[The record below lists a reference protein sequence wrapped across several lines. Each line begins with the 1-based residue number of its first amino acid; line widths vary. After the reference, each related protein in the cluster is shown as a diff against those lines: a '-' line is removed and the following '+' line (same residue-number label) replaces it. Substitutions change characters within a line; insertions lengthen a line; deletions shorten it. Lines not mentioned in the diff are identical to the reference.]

1 MTNCARVLKDE
12 FHTVS
17 DCYRDLQFS
26 RFYQVCGVGL
36 SVDPHVGRATP
47 GGGDVGVEGE
57 RAAGD
62 AVAQVVEVE
71 AVVLLGLR
79 VG

>member
-1 MTNCARVLKDE
+1 M
-12 FHTVS
+12 
-17 DCYRDLQFS
+17 
-26 RFYQVCGVGL
+26 
-36 SVDPHVGRATP
+36 SVDPYVGIATP
-47 GGGDVGVEGE
+47 GGRDIGVEGE

-71 AVVLLGLR
+71 AVVLLGFC